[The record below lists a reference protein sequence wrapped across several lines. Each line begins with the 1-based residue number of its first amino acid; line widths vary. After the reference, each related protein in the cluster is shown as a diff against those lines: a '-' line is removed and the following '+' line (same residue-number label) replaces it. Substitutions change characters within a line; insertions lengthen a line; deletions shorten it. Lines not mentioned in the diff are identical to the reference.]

1 MVTRNQIKENLKL
14 QTGLHLYKSGQSK
27 YWYVRIL
34 IPRTK
39 KFLRKSTAQTNR
51 IDATKVAYEL
61 FQDFMTQPTKYTK
74 IDAPNSFKFYAEKLI
89 EKQRREVKTGAKSA
103 RFLSD
108 DLKIINREDDGLLI
122 YFRDYPIDEITT
134 SAMRQY
140 FDLLDDNRDKPLASS
155 TKNKHGVI
163 LSMTFKM
170 AAEFDAIK
178 EIPLIPNFSVTDNPR
193 VTFEEKEYSQFLS
206 SIKECIKAGNV
217 VRGHK
222 ITDEF
227 YYFVCIIV
235 HSYLRP
241 TDREAFAL
249 KHKDITAND
258 DGTINLRVT
267 KGKTG
272 FRQSFSTELGLDFY
286 NHLRKFNNDYARPN
300 NFLFLP
306 KMENR
311 THANRTFQRMFNYV
325 LETHNLKLDKDGQPR
340 TTYSL
345 RHYALQTRLNKSGG
359 KVNIYDLARNAG
371 TSVNQLERFYLKRM
385 KVSKKQRENLN
396 SFDSTE

>member
-39 KFLRKSTAQTNR
+39 RFLRKSTAQTNR

-155 TKNKHGVI
+155 TKNKHG
-163 LSMTFKM
+163 
-170 AAEFDAIK
+170 
-178 EIPLIPNFSVTDNPR
+178 
-193 VTFEEKEYSQFLS
+193 
-206 SIKECIKAGNV
+206 
-217 VRGHK
+217 
-222 ITDEF
+222 
-227 YYFVCIIV
+227 
-235 HSYLRP
+235 
-241 TDREAFAL
+241 
-249 KHKDITAND
+249 
-258 DGTINLRVT
+258 
-267 KGKTG
+267 
-272 FRQSFSTELGLDFY
+272 
-286 NHLRKFNNDYARPN
+286 
-300 NFLFLP
+300 
-306 KMENR
+306 
-311 THANRTFQRMFNYV
+311 
-325 LETHNLKLDKDGQPR
+325 
-340 TTYSL
+340 
-345 RHYALQTRLNKSGG
+345 
-359 KVNIYDLARNAG
+359 
-371 TSVNQLERFYLKRM
+371 
-385 KVSKKQRENLN
+385 
-396 SFDSTE
+396 